1 MQEGEEEEAGEEQ
14 AGLLDKGEN
23 EGREREKTKRLAS
36 DI

>member
-1 MQEGEEEEAGEEQ
+1 MQEGEGEEEEQ